1 MDRIFRPGMAYEF
14 QKGDAGEGIPRGLL
28 KADTAIIFNTSNTP
42 EEREMNVF
50 GDPLETLWKNCIFSL
65 CGVKNVYR
73 RVFGIIVTSS
83 QKQRTTWLRE
93 VDEAM
98 DRYFPLLKV
107 VDWILDLINF
117 PERCRLRKTIYC
129 LHI

>member
-1 MDRIFRPGMAYEF
+1 MAYEF

>member
-1 MDRIFRPGMAYEF
+1 MAYEF

-50 GDPLETLWKNCIFSL
+50 GDPIETLWKNCIFGL

-73 RVFGIIVTSS
+73 RVFGIIVASS

-98 DRYFPLLKV
+98 DRYFPIVKS
-107 VDWILDLINF
+107 
-117 PERCRLRKTIYC
+117 C
-129 LHI
+129 

>member
-1 MDRIFRPGMAYEF
+1 MAYEF

-42 EEREMNVF
+42 EDREMNVF
-50 GDPLETLWKNCIFSL
+50 GDPLETLWKNCIFGF
-65 CGVKNVYR
+65 CGVKNVYC

-98 DRYFPLLKV
+98 DRYFPIVKS
-107 VDWILDLINF
+107 
-117 PERCRLRKTIYC
+117 C
-129 LHI
+129 